1 MNKLNK
7 IGVSALCGSLAA
19 ISAANAGDLSATGGA
34 NLTYLTTEGQTDG
47 NPIGM
52 ASNVTFTGSGDLENG
67 WSVAMS
73 IAGTDGGGYSNT
85 NITIGIPSI
94 GDIRIDQGTSGTGIQ
109 RMDDMTPSVWE
120 EADGAGISAGINK
133 IAGTSAGSTVEIT
146 PSAFMPAGLT
156 ARLALSPDADSG
168 NTNDKATGG
177 STGAQ
182 GSGWDLTLSAGSELT
197 GVDGLTVYAGVS
209 MVEQYQNAAS
219 VDGDQEEKV
228 VGFTYVGSGMMD
240 RISVGASITK
250 EDTGVTGTTEYEN
263 QMYGLTFKVSD
274 ELSIGYNHIES
285 DESGQDLASPSAESL
300 QVAYTMGGASFRI
313 AEVKTKNST
322 YSTAASA
329 DTNGTVISMGLAF

>member
-34 NLTYLTTEGQTDG
+34 NLTYLTTEGGNDG

-52 ASNVTFTGSGDLENG
+52 ASNVTFTGSGDLDNG

-73 IAGTDGGGYSNT
+73 IAGTDQGGYSNT

-109 RMDDMTPSVWE
+109 RMDDITPTVWE

-133 IAGTSAGSTVEIT
+133 ITGTSSGSTIEIT
-146 PSAFMPAGLT
+146 PSALTPAGLT
-156 ARLALSPDADSG
+156 ARIAVSPDSDSG

-177 STGAQ
+177 TTGALS
-182 GSGWDLTLSAGSELT
+182 SGWDLTLSAGSELT
-197 GVDGLTVYAGVS
+197 GVDGLTVFAGIS

-219 VDGDQEEKV
+219 VTGDKEEKV
-228 VGFTYVGSGMMD
+228 VGFTYVGSGMAD
-240 RISVGASITK
+240 RISVGAQMSQ

-263 QMYGLTFKVSD
+263 TAYSLTFKVSD
-274 ELSIGYNHIES
+274 ELSIGYAHVES
-285 DESGQDLASPSAESL
+285 DETGQDKASPEADSV
-300 QVAYTMGGASFRI
+300 QIAYTMGGASFRI
-313 AEVKTKNST
+313 AEVATRNQA
-322 YSTAASA
+322 YSTAAGA
-329 DTNGTVISMGLAF
+329 DVDGTVISMGLAF